1 LARESM
7 RGKELRRDC
16 ENKSTYNVGEVSSE
30 SGICTSL
37 FCLCKVYKHGLLQH
51 CRETG
56 LKKENQA
63 QDKDIRK
70 GSMTHQDEGRI
81 EVTIY
86 EDDIVVRGPSH
97 VIRGIREIDIPTIL
111 SRVFFE
117 YACAVSVL
125 LVTVRGVIIIIVC
138 LIVVVIE
145 RPR

>member
-1 LARESM
+1 M

-37 FCLCKVYKHGLLQH
+37 VCLCKVYKHGLLQH

-138 LIVVVIE
+138 LIVVVME

>member
-1 LARESM
+1 
-7 RGKELRRDC
+7 
-16 ENKSTYNVGEVSSE
+16 
-30 SGICTSL
+30 
-37 FCLCKVYKHGLLQH
+37 
-51 CRETG
+51 
-56 LKKENQA
+56 
-63 QDKDIRK
+63 
-70 GSMTHQDEGRI
+70 MTHQDEGRI

-138 LIVVVIE
+138 LIVVVME

>member
-1 LARESM
+1 M
-7 RGKELRRDC
+7 RGKELRRDR

-117 YACAVSVL
+117 YACAVIVL

-138 LIVVVIE
+138 LIVVVME

>member
-1 LARESM
+1 M

-30 SGICTSL
+30 SGMCISL
-37 FCLCKVYKHGLLQH
+37 FCLCKIYKHGLLQH

-70 GSMTHQDEGRI
+70 GSMAHQDEGRI

-97 VIRGIREIDIPTIL
+97 VVSGLREIDIPTIL

-117 YACAVSVL
+117 YAFAVMVII
-125 LVTVRGVIIIIVC
+125 VTVRGVTIIRIC
-138 LIVVVIE
+138 LIVVVME

>member
-1 LARESM
+1 M

-70 GSMTHQDEGRI
+70 GSMTHQDKGRI

-117 YACAVSVL
+117 YACAVIVL
-125 LVTVRGVIIIIVC
+125 LVTVC

>member
-1 LARESM
+1 M

-70 GSMTHQDEGRI
+70 GSMTHQDEGGK
-81 EVTIY
+81 
-86 EDDIVVRGPSH
+86 D
-97 VIRGIREIDIPTIL
+97 
-111 SRVFFE
+111 
-117 YACAVSVL
+117 
-125 LVTVRGVIIIIVC
+125 
-138 LIVVVIE
+138 
-145 RPR
+145 

>member
-1 LARESM
+1 M

-30 SGICTSL
+30 SGMCTSL
-37 FCLCKVYKHGLLQH
+37 FCICKIYKHGLLQH

-70 GSMTHQDEGRI
+70 GSMAHQDEGRI

-97 VIRGIREIDIPTIL
+97 VVSGLREIDIPTIL

-117 YACAVSVL
+117 YACAVMVII
-125 LVTVRGVIIIIVC
+125 VTVRGVTIIRIC
-138 LIVVVIE
+138 LIVVVME

>member
-1 LARESM
+1 M

-30 SGICTSL
+30 SGMCTSL
-37 FCLCKVYKHGLLQH
+37 FCLCKIYKHGLLQH

-63 QDKDIRK
+63 QGKDIRK
-70 GSMTHQDEGRI
+70 GSMRHQDEGRI

-97 VIRGIREIDIPTIL
+97 VTSHVISGIREIDIPTIL

-117 YACAVSVL
+117 YACAVMVIV
-125 LVTVRGVIIIIVC
+125 VTVRGVRIIIVC
-138 LIVVVIE
+138 LIVVIME

>member
-1 LARESM
+1 M

-30 SGICTSL
+30 SGMCTSL
-37 FCLCKVYKHGLLQH
+37 FCLCKIYKHGLLQH

-70 GSMTHQDEGRI
+70 GSMAHQDEGRI

-97 VIRGIREIDIPTIL
+97 VVSGLREIDIPTIL

-117 YACAVSVL
+117 YACAVMVII
-125 LVTVRGVIIIIVC
+125 VTVRGVTIIRIC
-138 LIVVVIE
+138 LIVVVME

>member
-1 LARESM
+1 M

-16 ENKSTYNVGEVSSE
+16 ENKNTYNVGEVSSE
-30 SGICTSL
+30 SGMCISL
-37 FCLCKVYKHGLLQH
+37 FCLGKIYKHGLLQH

-97 VIRGIREIDIPTIL
+97 VVSGLREMIYQRFYHEYFL
-111 SRVFFE
+111 SMHVQ
-117 YACAVSVL
+117 
-125 LVTVRGVIIIIVC
+125 
-138 LIVVVIE
+138 
-145 RPR
+145 

>member
-1 LARESM
+1 M

-117 YACAVSVL
+117 YACTVIVL
-125 LVTVRGVIIIIVC
+125 LVTVRGLIIVIVC

>member
-1 LARESM
+1 M

-30 SGICTSL
+30 SGMCTSL
-37 FCLCKVYKHGLLQH
+37 FCLCKIYKHGLLQH

-63 QDKDIRK
+63 HDKDIRK

-97 VIRGIREIDIPTIL
+97 VTSHVISGIREIDIPTIL

-117 YACAVSVL
+117 YACAVMVIV
-125 LVTVRGVIIIIVC
+125 VTVREVRIIIVC
-138 LIVVVIE
+138 LIVVIME

>member
-1 LARESM
+1 M

-56 LKKENQA
+56 LKKKENQA

-97 VIRGIREIDIPTIL
+97 VIRGIREIDIPTIYH
-111 SRVFFE
+111 E
-117 YACAVSVL
+117 YF
-125 LVTVRGVIIIIVC
+125 
-138 LIVVVIE
+138 
-145 RPR
+145 

>member
-1 LARESM
+1 M

-117 YACAVSVL
+117 YACAVIVL
-125 LVTVRGVIIIIVC
+125 LVTVRRVIIIIVC

>member
-1 LARESM
+1 M

>member
-1 LARESM
+1 M

-30 SGICTSL
+30 SGMCTSL
-37 FCLCKVYKHGLLQH
+37 FCLCKIYKHGLLQH
-51 CRETG
+51 YRETG

-63 QDKDIRK
+63 QGKDIMK
-70 GSMTHQDEGRI
+70 GSMRHQDEGRI

-97 VIRGIREIDIPTIL
+97 VTSHVISGIREIDIPTIL

-117 YACAVSVL
+117 YACAVMVIV
-125 LVTVRGVIIIIVC
+125 VTVRGVRIIIVC
-138 LIVVVIE
+138 LIVVIME

>member
-1 LARESM
+1 M
-7 RGKELRRDC
+7 WGKELRRDC

-30 SGICTSL
+30 SGMCTSL
-37 FCLCKVYKHGLLQH
+37 FCLSKIYKHGLLQH

-70 GSMTHQDEGRI
+70 GSMKHQDEGRI

-97 VIRGIREIDIPTIL
+97 VISGIREIDIPTIL

-117 YACAVSVL
+117 YACVVMVIV
-125 LVTVRGVIIIIVC
+125 VTVRGVRIIIVC
-138 LIVVVIE
+138 LIVVVME

>member
-1 LARESM
+1 M

-70 GSMTHQDEGRI
+70 GSMTQQDEGRI

-138 LIVVVIE
+138 LIVVVME

>member
-1 LARESM
+1 M
-7 RGKELRRDC
+7 RGKELRRDG

-97 VIRGIREIDIPTIL
+97 VITGIREIDIPTIL
-111 SRVFFE
+111 SRVFCTSIFF
-117 YACAVSVL
+117 
-125 LVTVRGVIIIIVC
+125 
-138 LIVVVIE
+138 
-145 RPR
+145 

>member
-1 LARESM
+1 M

-16 ENKSTYNVGEVSSE
+16 ENKNTYNVGEVSSE
-30 SGICTSL
+30 SGMCTSL
-37 FCLCKVYKHGLLQH
+37 FCLCKIYKHGLLQH

-70 GSMTHQDEGRI
+70 GSMAHQDEGRI

-97 VIRGIREIDIPTIL
+97 VTSHVISGIREIDIPTIL

-117 YACAVSVL
+117 YACAVMVIV
-125 LVTVRGVIIIIVC
+125 VTVRGVRIIIVC
-138 LIVVVIE
+138 LIVVIME

>member
-1 LARESM
+1 VKFLLNQACVYLCF
-7 RGKELRRDC
+7 G
-16 ENKSTYNVGEVSSE
+16 
-30 SGICTSL
+30 
-37 FCLCKVYKHGLLQH
+37 LCKIYKHGLLQH

-70 GSMTHQDEGRI
+70 GSMAHQDEGRI

-97 VIRGIREIDIPTIL
+97 VVSGLREIDIPTIL

-117 YACAVSVL
+117 YACAVMVII
-125 LVTVRGVIIIIVC
+125 VTVRGVTIIRIC
-138 LIVVVIE
+138 LIVVVME

>member
-1 LARESM
+1 M

-97 VIRGIREIDIPTIL
+97 VVSGMREIDIPTIL

-117 YACAVSVL
+117 YACTVIVL
-125 LVTVRGVIIIIVC
+125 LVTVRGLIIVIVC

>member
-1 LARESM
+1 MYRYNL
-7 RGKELRRDC
+7 LVC
-16 ENKSTYNVGEVSSE
+16 VSTYQVS
-30 SGICTSL
+30 
-37 FCLCKVYKHGLLQH
+37 KHGLLQH

-111 SRVFFE
+111 SRVFCTSILSRVF
-117 YACAVSVL
+117 CTS
-125 LVTVRGVIIIIVC
+125 IF
-138 LIVVVIE
+138 
-145 RPR
+145 

>member
-1 LARESM
+1 M
-7 RGKELRRDC
+7 RGKEFRRDC

-86 EDDIVVRGPSH
+86 EEDIVVRGPSH

-117 YACAVSVL
+117 YVCVVIVL